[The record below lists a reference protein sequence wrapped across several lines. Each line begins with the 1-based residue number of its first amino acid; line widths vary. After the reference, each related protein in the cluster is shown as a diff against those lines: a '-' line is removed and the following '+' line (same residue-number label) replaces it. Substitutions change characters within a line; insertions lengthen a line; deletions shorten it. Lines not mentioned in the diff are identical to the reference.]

1 MTLLHPRC
9 FPFDPLQFL
18 AQICASRFVLFDLLA
33 EDVLRLA
40 EDLAVIL
47 YLVGQSIVLEFHLYI
62 FLLYQKAH
70 FIDFGCKGRNIGG

>member
-47 YLVGQSIVLEFHLYI
+47 YLVGQSIVL
-62 FLLYQKAH
+62 
-70 FIDFGCKGRNIGG
+70 